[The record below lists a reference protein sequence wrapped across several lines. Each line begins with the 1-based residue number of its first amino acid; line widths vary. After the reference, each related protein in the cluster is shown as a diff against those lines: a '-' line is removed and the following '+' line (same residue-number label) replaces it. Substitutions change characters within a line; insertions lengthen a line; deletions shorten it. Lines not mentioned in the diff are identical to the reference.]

1 MQSRDT
7 ALHHSHPLT
16 PPQAITQSP
25 TSLSQFSPVFST
37 ETKKRQSLFPW
48 MSEDEDDAHLEN
60 PAPQF
65 WVRTPPPPFRPTS
78 PAHSPISH
86 PRVRH
91 CTTEPELPPQPR
103 RRRDPAPHY
112 CRCHAP
118 LQAVAQTPGPPAVL
132 PPPVFGAQR
141 RERQSWFPLMS
152 EDEDDTQPE
161 NSAPFWV
168 QTPSPPLFRGRTPL
182 RIPLRESGCT
192 CRVAWNPRA
201 GDAAEG
207 HGQIRPR
214 SCVPQCHRAS
224 QHPLAGL
231 QTPPQPHQCRGNR
244 QTLPAL
250 HRGTCLCAPSPHHPD
265 KHSPC
270 PHSWPHP
277 TSDLPM
283 CHCLPPTSYRPQ
295 GCRGPTEP
303 RHRGWHLSCCP
314 RSAAPRR
321 AGDGDSNPNA
331 WLFPCM
337 Y

>member
-1 MQSRDT
+1 
-7 ALHHSHPLT
+7 
-16 PPQAITQSP
+16 
-25 TSLSQFSPVFST
+25 
-37 ETKKRQSLFPW
+37 
-48 MSEDEDDAHLEN
+48 
-60 PAPQF
+60 
-65 WVRTPPPPFRPTS
+65 
-78 PAHSPISH
+78 
-86 PRVRH
+86 
-91 CTTEPELPPQPR
+91 
-103 RRRDPAPHY
+103 
-112 CRCHAP
+112 
-118 LQAVAQTPGPPAVL
+118 
-132 PPPVFGAQR
+132 
-141 RERQSWFPLMS
+141 MS

-244 QTLPAL
+244 QILPPL
-250 HRGTCLCAPSPHHPD
+250 HRGTCLCAPSPHHPH

-295 GCRGPTEP
+295 GYRGPTEP